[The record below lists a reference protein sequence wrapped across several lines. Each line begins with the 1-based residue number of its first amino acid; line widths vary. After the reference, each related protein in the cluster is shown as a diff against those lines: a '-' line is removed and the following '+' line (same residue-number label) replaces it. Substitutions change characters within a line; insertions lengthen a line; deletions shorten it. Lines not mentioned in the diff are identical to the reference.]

1 MIKLENL
8 PEVTNRAL
16 DGLKA
21 NESLKSKILK
31 AAVQEEKSN
40 SHIQLRRLVPLLI
53 SSVAVMIF
61 CVFLLNG
68 KKPIPMEEQHLIH
81 SFTAGNS
88 ETVPVSYTDIV
99 SLPVKSIVRCSDGK
113 KIENDQ
119 LEPLI
124 NAIRSDS
131 SNVSDDHISMNDNL
145 NIYCSDGLCF
155 VVPVQPPYIGW
166 ADGIR
171 RCDLFFELFENT
183 KD

>member
-31 AAVQEEKSN
+31 AAVQAEKSN

-88 ETVPVSYTDIV
+88 
-99 SLPVKSIVRCSDGK
+99 
-113 KIENDQ
+113 
-119 LEPLI
+119 
-124 NAIRSDS
+124 
-131 SNVSDDHISMNDNL
+131 
-145 NIYCSDGLCF
+145 
-155 VVPVQPPYIGW
+155 
-166 ADGIR
+166 
-171 RCDLFFELFENT
+171 
-183 KD
+183 